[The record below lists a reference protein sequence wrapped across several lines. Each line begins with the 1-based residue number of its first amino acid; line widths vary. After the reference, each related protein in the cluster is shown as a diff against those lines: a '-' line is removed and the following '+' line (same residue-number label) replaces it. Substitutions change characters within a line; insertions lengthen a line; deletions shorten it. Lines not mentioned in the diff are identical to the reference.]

1 MKEKQAIKEAF
12 TKLAPRYET
21 VLDYELRTFWGRSY
35 QEYVNLLVEQ
45 SEISENQKILDIA
58 TGTAMIPRNISLRN
72 IPGIH
77 ITGLDIT
84 ESMLLQGKHA
94 SKIPIYQNNICL
106 TCGDAMSL
114 PFGAESFDVI
124 ITGLA
129 SHHMD
134 ISRMLK
140 EIKRTIKKNGR
151 LSMIDAGVPPIWHFP
166 IISGLFRVIAFV
178 YFLFKENKA
187 RARAEAAAV
196 TNVFTAEEWQD
207 ALLEL
212 GFKEI
217 NIEVIPGKYRWIP
230 DALSIKAVNSF

>member
-1 MKEKQAIKEAF
+1 M
-12 TKLAPRYET
+12 
-21 VLDYELRTFWGRSY
+21 
-35 QEYVNLLVEQ
+35 LVEQ

-84 ESMLLQGKHA
+84 ESMLLQGKQA
-94 SKIPIYQNNICL
+94 LKTPIYQNNICL
-106 TCGDAMSL
+106 TCADAMTL
-114 PFGAESFDVI
+114 PFAAESFDVI

-134 ISRMLK
+134 ISRMLN

-151 LSMIDAGVPPIWHFP
+151 LSMIDAGVTPIWHIP
-166 IISGLFRVIAFV
+166 IISWVVKVIVFV
-178 YFLFKENKA
+178 YFLFKENKT
-187 RARAEAAAV
+187 RAHAEAAAV

-212 GFKEI
+212 GFSEI

-230 DALSIKAVNSF
+230 DALSIKAINSF

>member
-1 MKEKQAIKEAF
+1 MKEKQAVQEAF
-12 TKLAPRYET
+12 TELAPRYEK

-94 SKIPIYQNNICL
+94 LTNSVHQNNICL
-106 TCGDAMSL
+106 TCADAMTL
-114 PFGAESFDVI
+114 PFAAESFDVI

-140 EIKRTIKKNGR
+140 EIKRTIKRNGR

-166 IISGLFRVIAFV
+166 IINGLVKVIAFV
-178 YFLFKENKA
+178 YFLFKENKT
-187 RARAEAAAV
+187 RAYAEAAAV

-212 GFKEI
+212 GFEEI
-217 NIEVIPGKYRWIP
+217 STEVIPGKYKWIP
-230 DALSIKAVNSF
+230 NALSIKAVKSF